1 MKTSVNK
8 AKLSTDLS
16 HGNPYSSSELG
27 ITMLCYVLLI
37 FIPVPI
43 AETHQNHLK
52 LLYSVLSIV

>member
-16 HGNPYSSSELG
+16 HDNPYSSSELG

-37 FIPVPI
+37 
-43 AETHQNHLK
+43 LS
-52 LLYSVLSIV
+52 LYPLPKPTKTI